1 MVNFGQP
8 NATLKVYDGALHGM
22 CTTLKDRVNADLR
35 DFVTPENL
43 SQSAMLGLGKES
55 AAIFALRGV
64 GNGGLLVANICSCSV
79 SVNRSRRR
87 DQGSFVTAGEVLCD
101 RLLDRIR
108 QILITNRFGQE
119 LDRAGIHGQTDI
131 GTCACPLMKI
141 IGKRKS
147 AVASSS

>member
-1 MVNFGQP
+1 
-8 NATLKVYDGALHGM
+8 M

-87 DQGSFVTAGEVLCD
+87 DQGSFVTGGEVLCD